1 MKKPA
6 KRATT
11 PKKPVVPLP
20 IPHPPTERDF
30 DAVDAAIFNSD
41 VLHYSPA
48 RERVRWYLDRWER
61 EFKNSEALFKEMEK
75 LNAEDD
81 E

>member
-1 MKKPA
+1 MKVKRKKQPA
-6 KRATT
+6 
-11 PKKPVVPLP
+11 PKPVVPPP
-20 IPHPPTERDF
+20 IPHPPTEDDF
-30 DAVDAAIFNSD
+30 DAVDAAVFNSD

-61 EFKNSEALFKEMEK
+61 EFKNSEALWKKMEETK
-75 LNAEDD
+75 NDEDD